1 MKNTRTMIAS
11 KRPSLRD
18 VAKLAGV
25 SAAAVSYVVNG
36 RKGEVGTQAT
46 ERIEAAIKQLKYMPQ
61 RRGLSL
67 KLNRE
72 FAIGLVIVDPDPNFL
87 ADPFTTQVATG
98 LSTALVEPGYG
109 LTVTGCRELRDLEKL
124 LKRPIGVDAF
134 VVIASG
140 PREMREQVYS
150 MLSDS
155 NLPVI
160 VIQESLTDS
169 DEDICSVFQD
179 DFDGGRCLATH
190 LIDGGA
196 RTFLFVSPSRDW
208 PAIERREKGIH
219 SALTEACTLTKVL
232 CDEQDLFGTM
242 AVVTRYLAN
251 SPLPDAIIGAND
263 QIAVAVLR
271 ALDDLGVSVPNQIQ
285 VTGYNDFSFRNYVT
299 PLLTTVTSN
308 ANAIGRSAALAILSR
323 LESGLFENQTIQ
335 LPVVLNPGKTTRYNT
350 A

>member
-1 MKNTRTMIAS
+1 MPA

-36 RKGEVGTQAT
+36 RKGEVGPQAM
-46 ERIEAAIKQLKYMPQ
+46 ERIEAAIKQLKYQPQ
-61 RRGLSL
+61 RRGISL
-67 KLNRE
+67 KYNRE

-98 LSTALVEPGYG
+98 LSTTLVDPGYG
-109 LTVTGCRELRDLEKL
+109 LTVTGCRTLSDLEKL

-140 PREMREQVYS
+140 PKDMREQVYS

-160 VIQESLTDS
+160 VIQESLDAS
-169 DEDICSVFQD
+169 QEDICSVFQN
-179 DFDGGRCLATH
+179 DFEGGRRLTQH
-190 LIDGGA
+190 LIEGGA
-196 RTFLFVSPSRDW
+196 SEFLFVAPSRDW

-219 SALTEACTLTKVL
+219 SALNDRCSLTKVL

-242 AVVTRYLAN
+242 AVVTQYLSRA
-251 SPLPDAIIGAND
+251 PLPHAIIGAND

-271 ALDDLGVSVPNQIQ
+271 ALDEMGIGVPSQIQ

-308 ANAIGRSAALAILSR
+308 ANAIGRSAALAILER
-323 LESGLFENQTIQ
+323 LESGTFSLQTIQ
-335 LPVVLNPGKTTRYNT
+335 LPVVLNPGKTTRYDS